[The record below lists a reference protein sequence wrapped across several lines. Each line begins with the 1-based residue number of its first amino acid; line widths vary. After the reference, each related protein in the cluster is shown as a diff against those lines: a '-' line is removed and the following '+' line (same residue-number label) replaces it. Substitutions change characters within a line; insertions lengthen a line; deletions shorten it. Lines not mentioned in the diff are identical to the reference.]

1 MKLRSRCV
9 SVLAIL
15 AGAAFATL
23 AMIGPAAAAGKSL
36 DYVALGDSTAPLPG
50 FCRSTPKPRSS
61 ACARLLTIRMFW
73 LQSWAPS

>member
-36 DYVALGDSTAPLPG
+36 DYVALGDSYSAASGVLPLDPEAPVQCL
-50 FCRSTPKPRSS
+50 RST
-61 ACARLLTIRMFW
+61 L
-73 LQSWAPS
+73 